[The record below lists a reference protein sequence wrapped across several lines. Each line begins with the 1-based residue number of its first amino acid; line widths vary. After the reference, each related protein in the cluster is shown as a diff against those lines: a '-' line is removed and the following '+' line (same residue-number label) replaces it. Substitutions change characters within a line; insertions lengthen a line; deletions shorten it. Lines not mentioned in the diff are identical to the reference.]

1 MQRRA
6 LMAAAGAAVLTRPM
20 LARPAL
26 ALAPKPLIFV
36 PQANLTSLD
45 PVWTT
50 ATVTRNFALM
60 VYDMLYGRDQ
70 AFVPCPQMV
79 EGHVIDDDARR
90 WTMKLRDGLIWHDGT
105 PVLARDCVASLRRWL
120 QRDSAATTI
129 NQRVDAIEAPD
140 DRTLVWR
147 LRKPLALL
155 AHFLSKVQPQ
165 PVMMPERI
173 AASVDPFKQV
183 TEIVGSGPFRFRPK
197 EYVSGSFVAFERFDR
212 YKPRNEPASYTA
224 GGHQVLL
231 DRVEWHVIPD
241 SATAASALIAGEVD
255 WLELP
260 QPDLIPM
267 LRQRAGIDT
276 GLLDLYGTVAILRP
290 NHLNPPTSN
299 VGVRRA
305 MFAAIDQHEVMVATM
320 GDDPNTWRAP
330 MGYFLPSSGS
340 ANDAGMDFVRKRH
353 SIDQVKRMLD
363 QANYGGEKIVFLHP
377 TDQLAYN
384 AFSTVVVDAFH
395 KVGLAVDEQMTDWG
409 TVVQRRPSK
418 APLDKG
424 GWSMFPAGA
433 PGPEYVDPLLA
444 NTLRSNGSKAWFGW
458 PDDPALEAAY
468 EGWIDAPNQAER
480 RRQEIAFQAAAF
492 TSVPSIPLGQY
503 LPHAA
508 WRSNVTGLVKGS
520 APVFWGARKA

>member
-1 MQRRA
+1 MKRRSFLA
-6 LMAAAGAAVLTRPM
+6 TTMATA
-20 LARPAL
+20 LARPAI
-26 ALAPKPLIFV
+26 AAGTKPLIFV

-60 VYDMLYGRDQ
+60 VYDMLYGRDE
-70 AFVPCPQMV
+70 AFVPRPQMV
-79 EGHVIDDDARR
+79 EGHVIDDDGKR
-90 WTMKLRDGLIWHDGT
+90 WTMKLRDGLMWHDGT
-105 PVLARDCVASLRRWL
+105 PVLARDCVASLQRWMK
-120 QRDSAATTI
+120 RDAVGVTI
-129 NQRVDAIEAPD
+129 NLRVDAIETPD

-147 LRKPLALL
+147 LRKPFPLL
-155 AHFLSKVQPQ
+155 PFFLSKVQPQ

-173 AASVDPFKQV
+173 ARSVDPFTQV
-183 TEIVGSGPFRFRPK
+183 TEIVGSGPFRFLPK
-197 EYVSGSFVAFERFDR
+197 EYVSGAFAAFEKFDR
-212 YKPRNEPASYTA
+212 YKPRDEPASYTA
-224 GGHQVLL
+224 GGHNVLL
-231 DRVEWHVIPD
+231 DRVEWRVIPD
-241 SATAASALIAGEVD
+241 SATAANALTAGEVD
-255 WLELP
+255 WVELP

-267 LRQRAGIDT
+267 LKQQSGVTT
-276 GLLDLYGTVAILRP
+276 GLLDLYGTVGILRP
-290 NHLNPPTSN
+290 NHLNAPTSN

-305 MFAAIDQHEVMVATM
+305 MFAAIDQKEVMLATM
-320 GDDPNTWRAP
+320 GEDPTTWHVP
-330 MGYFLPSSGS
+330 MGYFLPNSKS

-353 SIDQVKRMLD
+353 SVDEVKRMLD
-363 QANYGGEKIVFLHP
+363 QAGYGGEKIVFLHP

-395 KVGLAVDEQMTDWG
+395 KVGLNVDEQMTDWG

-418 APLDKG
+418 EPLDKG

-458 PDDPALEAAY
+458 PDDPALEVAY
-468 EGWIDAPNQAER
+468 DAWVDAMDDTER
-480 RRQEIAFQAAAF
+480 RKQAIAFQTAAF

-520 APVFWGARKA
+520 APVFWGARKG